1 MEPLMMEKQLR
12 LLGTVFLLVA
22 PLTIGD
28 PVHAQRDDD
37 DILSPADD
45 DALFPVSGPEK
56 VKKLGL
62 KLGFFPF
69 VGLGEPN
76 RKLGEEISQGIRNEL
91 RALGVETYKLRF
103 PKSKKNKRSG
113 NVEMS
118 SHRKQKSKGW
128 FMFQC
133 ALLGSK
139 KGRYKRGV
147 YVCAETANSLEM
159 MNLSCCPPKELP
171 KAIWIRVS
179 ALPEKTLAWI
189 LSSPLKESD
198 SVQMGLGDFS
208 DLGDLPTPPLGKPL
222 ALPGPPSSPYEFL

>member
-1 MEPLMMEKQLR
+1 MSRNTTTTITWTLTVIPEADGPVRDSMDHASFRYGRTNDEMERPHLAA
-12 LLGTVFLLVA
+12 F
-22 PLTIGD
+22 D
-28 PVHAQRDDD
+28 PMPSG
-37 DILSPADD
+37 ILHVVKESELEG
-45 DALFPVSGPEK
+45 DALET
-56 VKKLGL
+56 
-62 KLGFFPF
+62 GF
-69 VGLGEPN
+69 V
-76 RKLGEEISQGIRNEL
+76 I
-91 RALGVETYKLRF
+91 
-103 PKSKKNKRSG
+103 
-113 NVEMS
+113 EMS

-147 YVCAETANSLEM
+147 YVCAETANSMEM

-198 SVQMGLGDFS
+198 SIQMGLGDFS